1 MRAQNQNKQA
11 TNQTLVNQFRGTKM
25 LHLTAGHRFLRIM
38 MHLPSQKLELFL
50 LKRFCCLSLI
60 LKISHF
66 LLLFQIWIH
75 CIIIFNFNLISQALE
90 LRKVQTPLYE
100 EFYNNLNAPSSPSFG
115 GSSRD
120 ETPPNYLILPPKSRS
135 PNQIPVGS
143 PSTSTDAVSTGSH
156 GSNKR
161 ASNFGNASNQASED
175 NSYPRSNDRKGLL
188 LDDQPETFSPR
199 LAHRLHP

>member
-1 MRAQNQNKQA
+1 MFHLYCGASLSEDNDALTESKIRA
-11 TNQTLVNQFRGTKM
+11 
-25 LHLTAGHRFLRIM
+25 FLAE
-38 MHLPSQKLELFL
+38 K
-50 LKRFCCLSLI
+50 
-60 LKISHF
+60 
-66 LLLFQIWIH
+66 
-75 CIIIFNFNLISQALE
+75 ALE
-90 LRKVQTPLYE
+90 LRKLQTPLYE

-143 PSTSTDAVSTGSH
+143 PSTSTDAVNTGSH

-175 NSYPRSNDRKGLL
+175 NSYPRSNDQKGLR
-188 LDDQPETFSPR
+188 T
-199 LAHRLHP
+199 